1 MNLAPA
7 LQAIPKACT
16 FFQLRKLTRTVS
28 RLYDRHLAAAGLKT
42 TQFSVLVH
50 VSVQALPMMRLAA
63 LLGAERTTLT
73 RNLKPLTDAGWLTVA
88 PGHDPRQRIVTITEA
103 GRAKVRH
110 ARHAW
115 QAAQDEIGALL
126 GPEALR
132 SLHGDLAAAQSKL
145 DMLETGASEGEVNN
159 GA

>member
-1 MNLAPA
+1 MSSDTA
-7 LQAIPKACT
+7 LQAVPQACT

-50 VSVQALPMMRLAA
+50 VSAQALPMAQLAA

-73 RNLKPLTDAGWLTVA
+73 RNLKPLADAGWLA
-88 PGHDPRQRIVTITEA
+88 LQPGSDPRQRIVTITEA
-103 GRAKVRH
+103 GRAKVRS
-110 ARHAW
+110 ARAAW
-115 QAAQDEIGALL
+115 QAAQDEMGRVL
-126 GPEALR
+126 GPRALQA
-132 SLHGDLAAAQSKL
+132 LHADLAHAQHL
-145 DMLETGASEGEVNN
+145 LRALEDGAEEGGD